1 MSMDWLKNFPEPKVD
16 MQWTSSVPQEL
27 EAVACAER
35 LRRCGA
41 YHTTT
46 LRGLPSTS
54 LRAVAERAEKAG
66 GTLIFRDATEPV
78 DVPLRDVAFVFAWND
93 TLVRVAQGREETEV
107 TISSSH
113 PEEIERLADELRPTL
128 DRGTNSWVHILRG
141 DGKGGL
147 SSTPAVRLTE
157 PLQRG
162 NYESA
167 TLDDFDHVVSELA
180 NSSPCGRFVL
190 LDGQPGTGK
199 THLVR
204 GLTTAAQRAVFL
216 IVPSTLAGQMG
227 RPDMV
232 DVLLGLRKSSREG
245 APIVV
250 VVEDAD
256 SCLVPRQA
264 DNANAMA
271 EILNATDGILGQ
283 ALNLWVV
290 ATTNAKH
297 CEIDPALLRPGRLCR
312 RIEIHPLRPDHAS
325 RVFERLTGVS
335 RVFDAPLPLA
345 DVYAAARGSRDA
357 AVSVDHSVGF
367 RTSQRRLAT
376 AR

>member
-1 MSMDWLKNFPEPKVD
+1 MSMDWLKNFPETRVD
-16 MQWTSSVPQEL
+16 LQWGPSIPQAL
-27 EAVACAER
+27 EAVACTER

-66 GTLIFRDATEPV
+66 GTLIVRDATEPV
-78 DVPLRDVAFVFAWND
+78 DAPLRDVAFVFAWND
-93 TLVRVAQGREETEV
+93 AVVRIAQGREEAEV
-107 TISSSH
+107 VISSGR
-113 PEEIERLADELRPTL
+113 PEEIERLADELRPAL
-128 DRGTNSWVHILRG
+128 DRGANSWVHILRG

-157 PLQRG
+157 PLQRD
-162 NYESA
+162 NYDSA
-167 TLDDFDHVVSELA
+167 SLDDFDHVVSEFA

-204 GLTTAAQRAVFL
+204 GLATAAQRAVFL

-227 RPDMV
+227 RPDVV

-271 EILNATDGILGQ
+271 EILNATDGILGE
-283 ALNLWVV
+283 ALNLRVV

-297 CEIDPALLRPGRLCR
+297 CEIDPALLRSGRTCR
-312 RIEIHPLRPDHAS
+312 RIELHPLRPDHAC
-325 RVFERLTGVS
+325 RVFERLTGVP
-335 RVFDAPLPLA
+335 RVFDAPVPLA
-345 DVYAAARGSRDA
+345 DIYAAARGSRSA
-357 AVSVDHSVGF
+357 AVSVDEGVGF
-367 RTSQRRLAT
+367 RTSQRRLAA